1 MRIWPNSKMLAPPP
15 ESKSGRGLNRIMLC
29 ILILISANAQ
39 GFDVHEVLTNTA
51 VTPPDRV
58 SFREERHNPMFKQ
71 PIVLTGHIDYIKKGR
86 LRKVIETPFSESYL
100 ITDTFIEISR
110 EGTSQRLSLSKSKAM
125 RTMLSGIEAV
135 LAGDTDKLSS
145 QFQLELTGTEH
156 DWFLRLKPKSNRLAK
171 HLTSMLVRGNETNI
185 ISIRIDVKPGEWSLM
200 EFQGAA
206 PSS

>member
-1 MRIWPNSKMLAPPP
+1 MLAPPP

-110 EGTSQRLSLSKSKAM
+110 EGTSQRLSLSKSKPM

-185 ISIRIDVKPGEWSLM
+185 TSIRIDLKPGEWSLM